1 MQTKK
6 IRINKGT
13 YDRLMKKGRFGDSID
28 DIVNRILD
36 SIGSIETSDI
46 KEIQTVNTIMNYDS
60 DSDF

>member
-1 MQTKK
+1 
-6 IRINKGT
+6 
-13 YDRLMKKGRFGDSID
+13 MKKGRFGDSID

>member
-6 IRINKGT
+6 IRINKGI
-13 YDRLMKKGRFGDSID
+13 YDRLMKNGRFGDSID

-36 SIGSIETSDI
+36 CIDSMKTRDI